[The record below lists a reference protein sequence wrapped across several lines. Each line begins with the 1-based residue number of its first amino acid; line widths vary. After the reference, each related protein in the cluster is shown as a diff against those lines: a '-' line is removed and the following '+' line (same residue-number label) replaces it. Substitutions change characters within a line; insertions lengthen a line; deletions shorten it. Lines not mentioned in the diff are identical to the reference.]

1 MDAVFRVLADPTR
14 RDLLDRLFRE
24 DGQTL
29 NALAAHYPMT
39 RIGVMKHLQLLE
51 DAHLVVTR
59 RRGREKLHFLNP
71 VPIRLIHDRWV
82 SKYAEPWVATLS
94 EIKQQLE
101 KPMEK
106 IFEIYIRTTPERL
119 WKAITDSETRTK
131 FQFGNRIEFD
141 VGAGVAVPGD
151 QPALPKVP

>member
-1 MDAVFRVLADPTR
+1 MVTNNPGMDAVFRVLPPPPR

-82 SKYAEPWVATLS
+82 SKDAEPWAAGLGGLQ
-94 EIKQQLE
+94 QQLG
-101 KPMEK
+101 
-106 IFEIYIRTTPERL
+106 RR
-119 WKAITDSETRTK
+119 R
-131 FQFGNRIEFD
+131 G
-141 VGAGVAVPGD
+141 
-151 QPALPKVP
+151 